1 MTALMDDTL
10 SAIGRQLSVAYVPT
24 VLEPL
29 PGELKDLVV
38 QLVAF
43 EVRKRGSSARPAE
56 ALQFVTAQLASDPRS
71 TDPSVRR
78 QPYQRGSAAGLG
90 EQQSRSAD
98 STRFLISGMR
108 LRSRHAK
115 SVKRLRPGAD

>member
-24 VLEPL
+24 VREPL

-43 EVRKRGSSARPAE
+43 EMRKRRSSARPAE
-56 ALQFVTAQLASDPRS
+56 TLQFVMAQLAPDPRF
-71 TDPSVRR
+71 TDTSVRR
-78 QPYQRGSAAGLG
+78 
-90 EQQSRSAD
+90 
-98 STRFLISGMR
+98 
-108 LRSRHAK
+108 
-115 SVKRLRPGAD
+115 